1 MVRTETPLEEERT
14 TQGAAVEPPPD
25 TRSSVV
31 PGDLVDPDAP
41 SRVTVIRPASRL
53 PRLDVAEL
61 WHYRELLWTLVWR
74 DVSVRY
80 KQTFL
85 GIAWAVLVPAF
96 TALVY
101 VIVFG
106 KFANFP
112 AGTTPYPSLVVAG
125 VLPMQY
131 FASALSLASMSLL
144 ANLPLVTKVY
154 FPRTLLPLAGVTVP
168 LVDFVIGLPV
178 LLALMWKYDTWP
190 SGWKIATAPLFILLA
205 VITVLGI
212 GLLLAAVNVRY
223 RDVRYMIPIFLQVL
237 PLLSGV
243 MFAVDQIPVKW
254 QWILSLNPMTTVIS
268 GWRWAVL
275 DASAPHPGQVA
286 VGVSVALVLFVL
298 GLAVFRSSE
307 PRFADTI

>member
-1 MVRTETPLEEERT
+1 VNRTEAALEEERT
-14 TQGAAVEPPPD
+14 TSRAVEAESALPP
-25 TRSSVV
+25 SHG
-31 PGDLVDPDAP
+31 PGDVVDLEAAG
-41 SRVTVIRPASRL
+41 RVAVIRPASRI
-53 PRLDVAEL
+53 PRLHLDEL

-74 DVSVRY
+74 DVAVRY

-85 GIAWAVLVPAF
+85 GIAWALLVPAF

-112 AGTTPYPSLVVAG
+112 AGSTPYPSLVVAG

-144 ANLPLVTKVY
+144 SNLPLVTKVY
-154 FPRTLLPLAGVTVP
+154 FPRTLLPLGGVCVP
-168 LVDFVIGLPV
+168 LVDFVVGLPV
-178 LLALMWKYDTWP
+178 LLVLIWKYDTWP
-190 SGWKIATAPLFILLA
+190 SGWETLTAPLFILLA
-205 VITVLGI
+205 VVTVLGI
-212 GLLLAAVNVRY
+212 SLFLAAVNVRY
-223 RDVRYMIPIFLQVL
+223 RDVRYMIPVFLQVL

-254 QWILSLNPMTTVIS
+254 QWILSVNPMTSVIA

-275 DASAPHPGQVA
+275 DASPPDAGQVG
-286 VGVSVALVLFVL
+286 VGVAVACALFVV
-298 GLAVFRSSE
+298 GLATFRSSE

>member
-1 MVRTETPLEEERT
+1 VSRAQTPLEQERIPLDD
-14 TQGAAVEPPPD
+14 VEIA
-25 TRSSVV
+25 RLSSSVSA
-31 PGDLVDPDAP
+31 PERFVDADAA
-41 SRVTVIRPASRL
+41 SRVAVIRPPGRI
-53 PRLDVAEL
+53 PRLHVGEL

-74 DVSVRY
+74 DVAVRY

-85 GIAWAVLVPAF
+85 GVAWAILVPAF

-112 AGTTPYPSLVVAG
+112 AGDTPYPSLVVAG

-131 FASALSLASMSLL
+131 FASALSLSSMSLL
-144 ANLPLVTKVY
+144 SNLPLVTKVY
-154 FPRTLLPLAGVTVP
+154 FPRTLLPMGGVTVP
-168 LVDFVIGLPV
+168 LVDFVVGLPV
-178 LLALMWKYDTWP
+178 LVVLIWKYDTWP
-190 SGWKIATAPLFILLA
+190 SGWETLTAPLFILLA
-205 VITVLGI
+205 VVTVLGL

-223 RDVRYMIPIFLQVL
+223 RDVRYMIPVFLQVL

-254 QWILSLNPMTTVIS
+254 QWILSLNPMTTVIA

-275 DASAPHPGQVA
+275 DATAPDPGQAA
-286 VGVSVALVLFVL
+286 VGIAVALVLFVV